1 MTAPLALAV
10 DVGGTR
16 LRAALVDGAGQVMH
30 RQSLPTPAQEGA
42 DAVVAA
48 IVSAC
53 RAVMAASGIR
63 EGLRL
68 GLCAPGP
75 LDAKRGIALA
85 TPTIRGFTNFPLR
98 QALADALGLP
108 VTIENDG
115 PCAALGEWLC
125 GAGRGATDFVYVT
138 LSTGIGGGIVSEG
151 RLLRGRLGLAGHVGH
166 IPIRADG
173 GAICFCGQRGCWE
186 AEASGSALAARARAL
201 GFGSLGEGFDKARAG
216 EAQALAFASAA
227 AADIALGL
235 AAVVHV
241 LNPERVVLGG
251 GVAQAFDVLEPMIRA
266 VLDARLL
273 PPFRG
278 VPILKAALGDDPGLI
293 GAAQLV
299 LRPEFSAEGLDSA

>member
-1 MTAPLALAV
+1 MAAPVALAV

-16 LRAALVDGAGQVMH
+16 LRAALVDGQGKVMH
-30 RQSLPTPAQEGA
+30 RHALPTPAQEGA
-42 DAVVAA
+42 EAVVAA
-48 IVSAC
+48 IVQAC
-53 RAVMAASGIR
+53 RVVMAQGGTG

-75 LDAKRGIALA
+75 LDARRGIALA

-98 QALADALGLP
+98 DALSHALAMP

-125 GAGRGATDFVYVT
+125 GAGQGASDFLYVT

-166 IPIRADG
+166 IPIRAEG
-173 GAICFCGQRGCWE
+173 GATCFCGQPGCWE
-186 AEASGSALAARARAL
+186 AEASGSALAARARAG
-201 GFGSLGEGFDKARAG
+201 GFAGLEDAFAQARAG
-216 EAQALAFASAA
+216 NAAALAFTRQA

-235 AAVVHV
+235 AGVIHV
-241 LNPERVVLGG
+241 LSPERVVLGG
-251 GVAQAFDVLEPMIRA
+251 GVVQAFDLLEPMIRA
-266 VLDARLL
+266 QVDQRVL

-278 VPILKAALGDDPGLI
+278 LPILRSALGDDPGLV

-299 LRPEFSAEGLDSA
+299 LRPEYAAG